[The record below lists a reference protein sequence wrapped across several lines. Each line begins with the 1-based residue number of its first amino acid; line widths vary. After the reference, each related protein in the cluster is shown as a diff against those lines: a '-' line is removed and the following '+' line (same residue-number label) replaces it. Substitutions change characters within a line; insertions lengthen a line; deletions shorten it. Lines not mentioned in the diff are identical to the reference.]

1 MSVDLTVA
9 IVSSVFTAIVGPI
22 AVHFIK
28 IKTEK
33 GKLDVLRDAIA
44 NNSLVANKVEEIK
57 DQTGA
62 DRVWITQFHNG
73 GTFYPTG
80 KSIQKFSMF
89 YESVSQGTTSVQQN
103 FQNIPI
109 SLLSKSINHLLERNV
124 IAIPDFGNNDLNTY
138 GLEYIAE
145 VSGCKSTYQFSIKT
159 IDGKFIGILGLDFVK
174 EPTHLLLEET
184 NRLLVEATT
193 IGGVLYKK

>member
-1 MSVDLTVA
+1 MANYVNIIIAFITGVL
-9 IVSSVFTAIVGPI
+9 GPI
-22 AVHFIK
+22 LIVYIK
-28 IKTEK
+28 SKLEK
-33 GKLDVLRDAIA
+33 KEKPDMVKETLR
-44 NNSLVANKVEEIK
+44 VAEMVTNKIEHIK
-57 DQTGA
+57 DEFKA

-89 YESVSQGTTSVQQN
+89 YETVSQGTTSMQQN

-124 IAIPDFGNNDLNTY
+124 IAVPDFENDTLNTY

-145 VSGCKSTYQFSIKT
+145 VSGCKSTYQFAIKT

-174 EPTHLLLEET
+174 EKTNLLLEET

-193 IGGVLYKK
+193 VGGVLYKK